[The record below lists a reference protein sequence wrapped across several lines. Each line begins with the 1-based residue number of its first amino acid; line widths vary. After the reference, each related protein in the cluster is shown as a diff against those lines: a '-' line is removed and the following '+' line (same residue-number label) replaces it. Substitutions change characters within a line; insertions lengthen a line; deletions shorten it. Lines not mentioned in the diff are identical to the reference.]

1 LIRHNFIKGGEP
13 GPIVD
18 LLSDNYTAVAQ
29 TVNLIAEW
37 LILTG
42 IPVQDV
48 QLLVENHLRN
58 LIMKHFDPKK
68 ADTIFNLEG
77 GAPAWLTEM
86 IEHSIWRFVFN
97 NLIYSISTPIAQD
110 SLMMIIIHFTSL
122 SMSVNVRRWTDC
134 IKNYQ
139 DFEIKITLVSIIKY
153 SFFIEVR
160 ILPFL

>member
-1 LIRHNFIKGGEP
+1 MYSLIIHLIRHNFIKGGEP

-86 IEHSIWRFVFN
+86 IEHSIWRFLFN
-97 NLIYSISTPIAQD
+97 LFNFYTIGPRKPND
-110 SLMMIIIHFTSL
+110 
-122 SMSVNVRRWTDC
+122 
-134 IKNYQ
+134 KN
-139 DFEIKITLVSIIKY
+139 KTHHVSIY
-153 SFFIEVR
+153 LNSVF
-160 ILPFL
+160 